1 MIRRPPS
8 FIAPKPDAGRCNGP
22 MRLSAKGR
30 YTVTCLLDLAL
41 HARSGRVTLADI
53 AERQGLSL
61 SYVEQLFARL
71 RQADLVHGVRGPGG
85 GYRLAH
91 PAHQISVAQVLV
103 AVEEQVDATACQ
115 GEQDCDRGEQCLTH
129 ELWSDLS
136 GQIQEFLGGITL
148 QMLMDSE
155 GVASLEGQPAQA

>member
-1 MIRRPPS
+1 
-8 FIAPKPDAGRCNGP
+8 

-41 HARSGRVTLADI
+41 HARSGPVTLADI

-71 RQADLVHGVRGPGG
+71 RQAGLVHGVRGPGG
-85 GYRLAH
+85 GYRLALRSD
-91 PAHQISVAQVLV
+91 QISVAQVLV
-103 AVEEQVDATACQ
+103 AVEERVDTTACQ
-115 GEQDCDRGEQCLTH
+115 GEHDCDRGEQCLTH

-136 GQIQEFLGGITL
+136 GQIQDFLGGITL
-148 QMLMDSE
+148 QMLIDSD
-155 GVASLEGQPAQA
+155 GVSSLALQPVQA

>member
-1 MIRRPPS
+1 MTRKRPSSIVPR
-8 FIAPKPDAGRCNGP
+8 PDAGRCDCK

-41 HARSGRVTLADI
+41 HASNGRVTLADI

-71 RQADLVHGVRGPGG
+71 RQAGLVHGVRGPGG
-85 GYRLAH
+85 GYRLAR
-91 PAHQISVAQVLV
+91 AVDSISVAEVLV
-103 AVEEQVDATACQ
+103 AVEETVDATACQ
-115 GEQDCDRGEQCLTH
+115 GEHDCDRGEQCLTH

-136 GQIQEFLGGITL
+136 GQIQDFLGGITL
-148 QMLMDSE
+148 QMLIDSDDL
-155 GVASLEGQPAQA
+155 ASLVPQPAPV

>member
-1 MIRRPPS
+1 
-8 FIAPKPDAGRCNGP
+8 

-41 HARSGRVTLADI
+41 HANDGPVTLADI

-71 RQADLVHGVRGPGG
+71 RQAGLVHGLRGPGG
-85 GYRLAH
+85 GYRLARGCDE
-91 PAHQISVAQVLV
+91 ITVAQVLV
-103 AVEEQVDATACQ
+103 AVEETVDATACQ
-115 GEQDCDRGEQCLTH
+115 GEHDCDRGEQCLTH

-136 GQIQEFLGGITL
+136 GQIQGFLGGITL
-148 QMLMDSE
+148 QMLMNSE
-155 GVASLEGQPAQA
+155 GVSSLALQPAPA